1 MNEKI
6 NKLIILLII
15 VLSGIFI
22 INRSNQDKIDP
33 GSAEIMSFEILA
45 HIKYLA
51 SDNLNGRLPGT
62 PGSKLA
68 IDYISKH
75 WEAQGVEPAGTK
87 GYKQPFSFINSVS
100 LGKRNMLR
108 IRNSRKQYIVQKDFI
123 PLGSSGNGSINEDV
137 VFIGYG
143 LDINDSLSWRDYAD
157 IDVRGKWVL
166 LLLDGPDG
174 DSPHSPYG
182 RHKTLYNKII
192 VARDHGAGGILFMNR
207 FQTEDENNLRTLQ
220 YRQSSSTV
228 GLPVIQITHSL
239 ADEMLIK
246 HGQSIAELRSKLDE
260 QLTPLSFTVDCK
272 VSANVNLK
280 FGKEIATNMIG
291 FIEGNDPV
299 LKNEYIIVGAHF
311 DHLGLGGRRSGSL
324 NPDTLI
330 IHNGA
335 DDNASGTAG
344 ILELSYKFMS
354 NRHLLKRSVL
364 VICFDAEE
372 KGLLGS
378 KYYVKNPAR
387 NISNTAM
394 MVNMDMVGRL
404 NDSPVVL
411 GGVGSSGNFVNII
424 EDASNSHTLEIE
436 TNMGGMDFGRS
447 DHASFY
453 RENIPV
459 LFFFTGAHEDYHKP
473 TDDWDKIDYKG
484 EKKILDFIY
493 DLIIDVSQI
502 EKKPAFAEIETNT
515 GNNQNPVFKVT
526 FGIIPAYGSQKVGL
540 EIDGLSKKDGPAAK
554 AGMKKGDII
563 TAINGKDVRNIYDY
577 MARLTDLKPGQRVKV
592 KINREDGEKELILE
606 L

>member
-1 MNEKI
+1 MNETI
-6 NKLIILLII
+6 NKLIIALII

-33 GSAEIMSFEILA
+33 GAAEIMSFEILG

-51 SDNLNGRLPGT
+51 SDNLKGRLTGS

-68 IDYISKH
+68 IDYIRKH
-75 WEAQGVEPAGTK
+75 WEAQGIEPAGTK
-87 GYKQPFSFINSVS
+87 GYKQSFSFINNVS
-100 LGKRNMLR
+100 LGQRNMLR

-123 PLGSSGNGSINEDV
+123 PIGSSGNGSVNEDV

-143 LDINDSLSWRDYAD
+143 LDINDSLSWHDYAEV
-157 IDVRGKWVL
+157 DVRGKWVL

-182 RHKTLYNKII
+182 RHKTLYNKMIA
-192 VARDHGAGGILFMNR
+192 ARDHGASGILFMNR
-207 FQTEDENNLRTLQ
+207 FETADDNNLRPLQ
-220 YRQSSSTV
+220 YRQSSSTA
-228 GLPVIQITHSL
+228 GLPVIQITHSV
-239 ADEMLIK
+239 ANEILIN

-260 QLTPLSFTVDCK
+260 QLAPLSFLADCK

-280 FGKEIATNMIG
+280 FAKETASNMIG

-299 LKNEYIIVGAHF
+299 LKDEYIVVGAHF
-311 DHLGLGGRRSGSL
+311 DHLGLGGIKSGSL
-324 NPDTLI
+324 NPGTLI

-344 ILELSYKFMS
+344 ILELSHKLMS

-364 VICFDAEE
+364 VVCFDAEE

-378 KYYVKNPAR
+378 KYYSENPVR
-387 NISNTAM
+387 NISNATM
-394 MVNMDMVGRL
+394 MVNMDMIGRL
-404 NDSPVVL
+404 NNNSVIL
-411 GGVGSSGNFVNII
+411 GGVGSSGNFENII
-424 EDASNSHTLEIE
+424 ADTRINHTLDIE
-436 TNMGGMDFGRS
+436 TNMGGVDFGRS

-473 TDDWDKIDYKG
+473 TDDWDKIDYQG
-484 EKKILDFIY
+484 EKEILDFIY
-493 DLIIDVSQI
+493 DLIIEVSQLE
-502 EKKPAFAEIETNT
+502 EKLAFAEIETNT
-515 GNNQNPVFKVT
+515 TNNQNPVFKVT
-526 FGIIPAYGSQKVGL
+526 FGVIPAYGSQKVGL
-540 EIDGLSKKDGPAAK
+540 EIDGVSKKDGPAAK
-554 AGMKKGDII
+554 SGMKKGDII

-577 MARLTDLKPGQRVKV
+577 MERLADLKPGQKVKV
-592 KINREDGEKELILE
+592 TINRDDDEKELILE

>member
-51 SDNLNGRLPGT
+51 SDRFNGRLPGT

-260 QLTPLSFTVDCK
+260 QLTPLSFAVDCK

-299 LKNEYIIVGAHF
+299 LKDEYIIVGAHF

-424 EDASNSHTLEIE
+424 EDASNRHTLEIE

-459 LFFFTGAHEDYHKP
+459 LFYFTGAHEDYHKP

-493 DLIIDVSQI
+493 DLIIDVSQL

>member
-1 MNEKI
+1 MNETL
-6 NKLIILLII
+6 NKLIIALII

-33 GSAEIMSFEILA
+33 GSAEIMSFEILG

-51 SDNLNGRLPGT
+51 SDNLRGRLPGT

-68 IDYISKH
+68 INYISKH
-75 WEAQGVEPAGTK
+75 WDAQGIEPAGTK
-87 GYKQPFSFINSVS
+87 NYKQSFSFINSVS
-100 LGKRNMLR
+100 LGQRNMLR
-108 IRNSRKQYIVQKDFI
+108 IRNSRKKYKVEKDFI
-123 PLGSSGNGSINEDV
+123 PIGSSGNGSVNEDV

-143 LDINDSLSWRDYAD
+143 FDISDSLSWNDYAD
-157 IDVRGKWVL
+157 VDVLDKWVL

-182 RHKTLYNKII
+182 RHKTLNNKII
-192 VARDHGAGGILFMNR
+192 AARDHGASGILFMNR
-207 FQTEDENNLRTLQ
+207 FETADDNNLRPLQ
-220 YRQSSSTV
+220 YRQSSSTA
-228 GLPVIQITHSL
+228 GLPVIQITHFV
-239 ADEMLIK
+239 ANEILII
-246 HGQSIAELRSKLDE
+246 HDQSITELRSKLDE
-260 QLTPLSFTVDCK
+260 QLTPLSFLVDCK

-280 FGKEIATNMIG
+280 FAKETASNMIG

-299 LKNEYIIVGAHF
+299 LKDEYIVVGAHF

-324 NPDTLI
+324 DPDTLI

-344 ILELSYKFMS
+344 ILELSHKLMN

-364 VICFDAEE
+364 VVCFDAEE

-378 KYYVKNPAR
+378 KYYVENPVR

-394 MVNMDMVGRL
+394 MVNMDMIGRL
-404 NDSPVVL
+404 NDKPVIL
-411 GGVGSSGNFVNII
+411 GGVGSSGNFENII
-424 EDASNSHTLEIE
+424 ANARKNHTLDIE
-436 TNMGGMDFGRS
+436 TNMGGMEFGRS

-473 TDDWDKIDYKG
+473 TDDWDKIDYQG
-484 EKKILDFIY
+484 EKKVLDFIY
-493 DLIIDVSQI
+493 DLIINVSQL
-502 EKKPAFAEIETNT
+502 EKKPAFAEIETNIR
-515 GNNQNPVFKVT
+515 NNQSPVFKVT
-526 FGIIPAYGSQKVGL
+526 FGVIPSYSSQKVGL
-540 EIDGLSKKDGPAAK
+540 EIDGVSKKDGPAAK

-563 TAINGKDVRNIYDY
+563 TSINGKNVRNIYDY
-577 MARLTDLKPGQRVKV
+577 MARLTDLKPGQKVKV
-592 KINREDGEKELILE
+592 TINRNDDEMELTLE

>member
-1 MNEKI
+1 MKETI
-6 NKLIILLII
+6 NKPIITLII

-22 INRSNQDKIDP
+22 INRSNQNKIDP
-33 GSAEIMSFEILA
+33 GATEIMSFEILG

-51 SDNLNGRLPGT
+51 SDNLKGRLTGT
-62 PGSKLA
+62 PGSKLV

-75 WEAQGVEPAGTK
+75 WEAQGIEPAGTK
-87 GYKQPFSFINSVS
+87 GFKQSFSFINNVS
-100 LGKRNMLR
+100 LGQRNMLR

-123 PLGSSGNGSINEDV
+123 PIGSSGNGSINEDV

-143 LDINDSLSWRDYAD
+143 LDINDSLSWHDYAGV
-157 IDVRGKWVL
+157 DVRGKWVL

-207 FQTEDENNLRTLQ
+207 LQIVDEDNLRTLQ
-220 YRQSSSTV
+220 YRQSSSTA

-239 ADEMLIK
+239 ANEMLIN
-246 HGQSIAELRSKLDE
+246 HGQSITELRSKLDE

-280 FGKEIATNMIG
+280 FGKETATNLIG

-299 LKNEYIIVGAHF
+299 LKDEYIVVGAHF

-344 ILELSYKFMS
+344 ILELSHKLMS
-354 NRHLLKRSVL
+354 NRHLMKRSVL
-364 VICFDAEE
+364 VVCFDAEE

-378 KYYVKNPAR
+378 KYYSKNPLR

-394 MVNMDMVGRL
+394 MVNMDMIGRL
-404 NDSPVVL
+404 NDNPVVL

-424 EDASNSHTLEIE
+424 ANASNGHTLEIE

-493 DLIIDVSQI
+493 DLIIDVSQLE
-502 EKKPAFAEIETNT
+502 EKPVFTEIETNT
-515 GNNQNPVFKVT
+515 DNNQNPVFKVT

-577 MARLTDLKPGQRVKV
+577 MARLTDLKPGQKVKV
-592 KINREDGEKELILE
+592 TINREDDERELILE

>member
-1 MNEKI
+1 
-6 NKLIILLII
+6 
-15 VLSGIFI
+15 
-22 INRSNQDKIDP
+22 
-33 GSAEIMSFEILA
+33 MSFEILA

-51 SDNLNGRLPGT
+51 SDNLKGRLPGT

-123 PLGSSGNGSINEDV
+123 PIGSSGNGSINEDV

-143 LDINDSLSWRDYAD
+143 LDINDSLSWHDYAGV
-157 IDVRGKWVL
+157 DVRGKWVL

-182 RHKTLYNKII
+182 RHKTLYNKMIA
-192 VARDHGAGGILFMNR
+192 ARDHGASGILFMNR
-207 FQTEDENNLRTLQ
+207 FETADDNNLRPLQ
-220 YRQSSSTV
+220 YRQSSSTA
-228 GLPVIQITHSL
+228 GLPVIQITHSV
-239 ADEMLIK
+239 ANEILIN

-260 QLTPLSFTVDCK
+260 QLAPLSFLVDCK

-280 FGKEIATNMIG
+280 FAKETASNMIG

-299 LKNEYIIVGAHF
+299 LKDEYIVVGAHF
-311 DHLGLGGRRSGSL
+311 DHLGLGGIKSGSL
-324 NPDTLI
+324 NPGTLM

-344 ILELSYKFMS
+344 ILELSHKLMS

-364 VICFDAEE
+364 VVCFDAEE

-378 KYYVKNPAR
+378 KYYAENPVR
-387 NISNTAM
+387 NISNATM
-394 MVNMDMVGRL
+394 MVNMDMIGRL
-404 NDSPVVL
+404 NNNSVIL
-411 GGVGSSGNFVNII
+411 GGVGSSGNFENII
-424 EDASNSHTLEIE
+424 ADTRINHTIDIE
-436 TNMGGMDFGRS
+436 TNMGGVDFGRS

-473 TDDWDKIDYKG
+473 TDDWNKIDYQG
-484 EKKILDFIY
+484 EKEILDFIY
-493 DLIIDVSQI
+493 DLIIDICQL
-502 EKKPAFAEIETNT
+502 EEKPAFAEIETNT
-515 GNNQNPVFKVT
+515 TNNQNPVFKVT
-526 FGIIPAYGSQKVGL
+526 FGVIPAYGSQKVGL
-540 EIDGLSKKDGPAAK
+540 EIDGVSKKDGPAAK
-554 AGMKKGDII
+554 AGMKKGDVI
-563 TAINGKDVRNIYDY
+563 TAINGKNVRNIYDY
-577 MARLTDLKPGQRVKV
+577 MTRLADLKAGQKVKV
-592 KINREDGEKELILE
+592 TINRDDDEMELTLE

>member
-299 LKNEYIIVGAHF
+299 LKDEYIIVGAHF

-424 EDASNSHTLEIE
+424 EDASNRHTLEIE

-540 EIDGLSKKDGPAAK
+540 EIDGLSKKDGPATK

>member
-87 GYKQPFSFINSVS
+87 GYKQPFSFINNVS
-100 LGKRNMLR
+100 LGKRNILR

-143 LDINDSLSWRDYAD
+143 LDINDSLSWRDYENV
-157 IDVRGKWVL
+157 DVQGKWVL

-182 RHKTLYNKII
+182 RHKTLYNKTI
-192 VARDHGAGGILFMNR
+192 VARDHGAGGVLFVNR
-207 FQTEDENNLRTLQ
+207 LQTIDENNLRTLQ
-220 YRQSSSTV
+220 YRQSSSTA

-239 ADEMLIK
+239 ANEMLIN

-260 QLTPLSFTVDCK
+260 QLTPLSFPVDCK

-280 FGKEIATNMIG
+280 FGKETATNLIG

-299 LKNEYIIVGAHF
+299 LKDEYIVVGAHF

-354 NRHLLKRSVL
+354 NKHLLKRSVL
-364 VICFDAEE
+364 VVCFDAEE

-394 MVNMDMVGRL
+394 MVNMDMIGRL
-404 NDSPVVL
+404 NDKPVVL

-424 EDASNSHTLEIE
+424 ADASNSHTLEIE

-493 DLIIDVSQI
+493 DLIIDVSQL
-502 EKKPAFAEIETNT
+502 EKKPAFVEIETNT

-577 MARLTDLKPGQRVKV
+577 MARLTDLKPGQKVKV
-592 KINREDGEKELILE
+592 TINREDGEKELILE

>member
-246 HGQSIAELRSKLDE
+246 HGQSIVELRSKLDE

-299 LKNEYIIVGAHF
+299 LKDEYIIVGAHF

-424 EDASNSHTLEIE
+424 EDASNRHTLEIE

>member
-87 GYKQPFSFINSVS
+87 GYKQPFSFINNVS
-100 LGKRNMLR
+100 LGKRNILR

-143 LDINDSLSWRDYAD
+143 LDINDSLSWRDYENV
-157 IDVRGKWVL
+157 DVQGKWVL

-182 RHKTLYNKII
+182 RHKTLYNKTI
-192 VARDHGAGGILFMNR
+192 VARDHGAGGVLFVNR
-207 FQTEDENNLRTLQ
+207 LQTIDENNLRTLQ
-220 YRQSSSTV
+220 YRQSSSTA

-239 ADEMLIK
+239 ANEMLIN

-260 QLTPLSFTVDCK
+260 QLTPLSFPVDCK

-280 FGKEIATNMIG
+280 FGKETATNLIG

-299 LKNEYIIVGAHF
+299 LKDEYIVVGAHF

-354 NRHLLKRSVL
+354 NKHLLKRSVL
-364 VICFDAEE
+364 VVCFDAEE

-394 MVNMDMVGRL
+394 MVNMDMIGRL
-404 NDSPVVL
+404 NDNPVVL

-424 EDASNSHTLEIE
+424 ADVSNSHTLEIE

-493 DLIIDVSQI
+493 DLIIDVSQL
-502 EKKPAFAEIETNT
+502 EKKPAFVEIETNT

-577 MARLTDLKPGQRVKV
+577 MARLTDLKPGQKVKV
-592 KINREDGEKELILE
+592 TINREDGEKELILE

>member
-87 GYKQPFSFINSVS
+87 GYKQPFSFINNVS
-100 LGKRNMLR
+100 LGKRNILR

-143 LDINDSLSWRDYAD
+143 LDINDSLSWRDYENV
-157 IDVRGKWVL
+157 DVQGKWVL

-192 VARDHGAGGILFMNR
+192 VARDHGAGGVLFVNR
-207 FQTEDENNLRTLQ
+207 LQTIDENNLRTLQ
-220 YRQSSSTV
+220 YRQSSSTA

-239 ADEMLIK
+239 ANEMLIN

-260 QLTPLSFTVDCK
+260 QLTPLSFPVDCK

-280 FGKEIATNMIG
+280 FGKETATNLIG

-299 LKNEYIIVGAHF
+299 LKDEYIVVGAHF

-354 NRHLLKRSVL
+354 NKHLLKRSVL
-364 VICFDAEE
+364 VVCFDAEE

-394 MVNMDMVGRL
+394 MVNMDMIGRL
-404 NDSPVVL
+404 NDKPVVL

-424 EDASNSHTLEIE
+424 ADASNSHTLEIE

-493 DLIIDVSQI
+493 DLIIDVSQL
-502 EKKPAFAEIETNT
+502 EKKPAFVEIETNT

-577 MARLTDLKPGQRVKV
+577 MARLTDLKPGQKVKV
-592 KINREDGEKELILE
+592 TINREDGEKELILE

>member
-299 LKNEYIIVGAHF
+299 LKDEYIIVGAHF

-424 EDASNSHTLEIE
+424 EDASNRHTLEIE

-493 DLIIDVSQI
+493 DLIIDVSQL

-526 FGIIPAYGSQKVGL
+526 FGIIPAYGSQ
-540 EIDGLSKKDGPAAK
+540 
-554 AGMKKGDII
+554 
-563 TAINGKDVRNIYDY
+563 
-577 MARLTDLKPGQRVKV
+577 
-592 KINREDGEKELILE
+592 
-606 L
+606 

>member
-1 MNEKI
+1 
-6 NKLIILLII
+6 
-15 VLSGIFI
+15 
-22 INRSNQDKIDP
+22 
-33 GSAEIMSFEILA
+33 
-45 HIKYLA
+45 
-51 SDNLNGRLPGT
+51 LNGRLPGT

-299 LKNEYIIVGAHF
+299 LKDEYIIVGAHF

-424 EDASNSHTLEIE
+424 EDASNRHTLEIE

-493 DLIIDVSQI
+493 DLIIDVSQL

>member
-299 LKNEYIIVGAHF
+299 LKDEYIIVGAHF

-424 EDASNSHTLEIE
+424 EDASNRHTLEIE

-493 DLIIDVSQI
+493 DLIIDVSQLE
-502 EKKPAFAEIETNT
+502 EKPVFTEIETNT
-515 GNNQNPVFKVT
+515 DNNQNPVFKVT

>member
-1 MNEKI
+1 MNETI
-6 NKLIILLII
+6 NKLIIALII
-15 VLSGIFI
+15 ILSGIFI
-22 INRSNQDKIDP
+22 INRSNQNKIDP
-33 GSAEIMSFEILA
+33 GATEIMSFEILG

-51 SDNLNGRLPGT
+51 SDNLKGRLPGT
-62 PGSKLA
+62 QGSKLA

-75 WEAQGVEPAGTK
+75 WEAQGIEPAGTK
-87 GYKQPFSFINSVS
+87 GYKQSFSFINSIS
-100 LGKRNMLR
+100 LGQRNMLR
-108 IRNSRKQYIVQKDFI
+108 IRNSRKRYMVEKDFI
-123 PLGSSGNGSINEDV
+123 PIGSSGNGSVNEDV

-143 LDINDSLSWRDYAD
+143 FDINDSLYWNDYAEV
-157 IDVRGKWVL
+157 DVHGKWVL
-166 LLLDGPDG
+166 LILDGPDG
-174 DSPHSPYG
+174 DSAHSPYG
-182 RHKTLYNKII
+182 RHKSLYNKMIT
-192 VARDHGAGGILFMNR
+192 ARDHGASGILFMNR
-207 FQTEDENNLRTLQ
+207 LETTDDNNLRPLQ
-220 YRQSSSTV
+220 YRQSSSTA

-239 ADEMLIK
+239 ANEMLIN

-280 FGKEIATNMIG
+280 FSKETASNMIG

-299 LKNEYIIVGAHF
+299 LKGEYIIVGAHF

-324 NPDTLI
+324 KPDTLI

-344 ILELSYKFMS
+344 ILELSHKLIS

-364 VICFDAEE
+364 VVCFDAEE

-378 KYYVKNPAR
+378 KYYVKNPVR
-387 NISNTAM
+387 NLSNSAM
-394 MVNMDMVGRL
+394 MVNMDMIGRL
-404 NDSPVVL
+404 NDNPVIL

-424 EDASNSHTLEIE
+424 ADTRNSHTLEIE

-484 EKKILDFIY
+484 EKKVLDFIY
-493 DLIIDVSQI
+493 DLIINVSQL
-502 EKKPAFAEIETNT
+502 EEKPAFTEIETNT
-515 GNNQNPVFKVT
+515 GNNPNPVFKVT
-526 FGIIPAYGSQKVGL
+526 FGVIPAYGSQKVGL

-577 MARLTDLKPGQRVKV
+577 MARLTDLKPGQKVKV
-592 KINREDGEKELILE
+592 TINREDDERELILE

>member
-1 MNEKI
+1 MNETI
-6 NKLIILLII
+6 NKLIIALII

-33 GSAEIMSFEILA
+33 GAAEIMSFEILG

-51 SDNLNGRLPGT
+51 SDNLKGRLTGS

-68 IDYISKH
+68 IDYIRKH
-75 WEAQGVEPAGTK
+75 WEAQGIEPAGTK
-87 GYKQPFSFINSVS
+87 GYKQSFSFINNVS
-100 LGKRNMLR
+100 LGQRNMLR

-123 PLGSSGNGSINEDV
+123 PIGSSGNGSVNEDV

-143 LDINDSLSWRDYAD
+143 LDINDSLYWHDYAEV
-157 IDVRGKWVL
+157 DVRGKWVL

-182 RHKTLYNKII
+182 RHKTLYNKMIA
-192 VARDHGAGGILFMNR
+192 ARDHGASGILFMNR
-207 FQTEDENNLRTLQ
+207 FETADDNNLRPLQ
-220 YRQSSSTV
+220 YRQSSSTA
-228 GLPVIQITHSL
+228 GLPVIQITHSV
-239 ADEMLIK
+239 ANEILIN

-260 QLTPLSFTVDCK
+260 QLAPLSFLADCK

-280 FGKEIATNMIG
+280 FAKETASNMIG

-299 LKNEYIIVGAHF
+299 LKDEYIVVGAHF
-311 DHLGLGGRRSGSL
+311 DHLGLGGIKSGSL
-324 NPDTLI
+324 NPGTLI

-344 ILELSYKFMS
+344 ILELSHKLMS

-364 VICFDAEE
+364 VVCFDAEE

-378 KYYVKNPAR
+378 KYYSENPVR
-387 NISNTAM
+387 NISNATM
-394 MVNMDMVGRL
+394 MVNMDMIGRL
-404 NDSPVVL
+404 NNNSVIL
-411 GGVGSSGNFVNII
+411 GGVGSSGNFENII
-424 EDASNSHTLEIE
+424 ADTRINHTLDIE
-436 TNMGGMDFGRS
+436 TNMGGVDFGRS

-473 TDDWDKIDYKG
+473 TDDWDKIDYQG
-484 EKKILDFIY
+484 EKEILDFIY
-493 DLIIDVSQI
+493 DLIIEVSQLE
-502 EKKPAFAEIETNT
+502 EKLAFAEIETNT
-515 GNNQNPVFKVT
+515 TNNQNPVFKVT
-526 FGIIPAYGSQKVGL
+526 FGVIPAYGSQKVGL
-540 EIDGLSKKDGPAAK
+540 EIDGVSKKDGPAAK
-554 AGMKKGDII
+554 SGMKKGDII

-577 MARLTDLKPGQRVKV
+577 MERLADLKPGQKVKV
-592 KINREDGEKELILE
+592 TINRDDDEKELILE

>member
-87 GYKQPFSFINSVS
+87 GYKQPFSFINNVS
-100 LGKRNMLR
+100 LGKRNILR

-143 LDINDSLSWRDYAD
+143 LDINDSLSWRDYENV
-157 IDVRGKWVL
+157 DVQGKWVL

-182 RHKTLYNKII
+182 RHKTLYNKTI
-192 VARDHGAGGILFMNR
+192 VARDHGAGGVLFVNR
-207 FQTEDENNLRTLQ
+207 LQTIDENNLRTLQ
-220 YRQSSSTV
+220 YRQSSSTA

-239 ADEMLIK
+239 ANEMLIN

-260 QLTPLSFTVDCK
+260 QLTPLSFPVDCK

-280 FGKEIATNMIG
+280 FGKETATNLIG

-299 LKNEYIIVGAHF
+299 LKDEYIVVGAHF

-364 VICFDAEE
+364 VVCFDAEE

-394 MVNMDMVGRL
+394 MVNMDMIGRL
-404 NDSPVVL
+404 NDKPVVL

-424 EDASNSHTLEIE
+424 ADASNSHTLEIE

-493 DLIIDVSQI
+493 DLIIDVSQL
-502 EKKPAFAEIETNT
+502 EKKPAFVEIETNT

-577 MARLTDLKPGQRVKV
+577 MARLTDLKPGQKVKV
-592 KINREDGEKELILE
+592 TINREDGEKELILE

>member
-207 FQTEDENNLRTLQ
+207 FQTEDENNLRALQ

-299 LKNEYIIVGAHF
+299 LKDEYIIVGAHF

-493 DLIIDVSQI
+493 DLIIDVSQL

-563 TAINGKDVRNIYDY
+563 TAINGKDVQNIYDY